1 MESESFGTVLIGHNV
16 LFREGLR
23 HILNAADFC
32 VVASASDADVPILSS
47 LPQDRPL
54 LLIIETSSDFDR
66 TLHQIDSF
74 RERYPGARVAVFG
87 QRHHPHQIRDMVSAF
102 QRGANAFFLNM
113 TTREVFIKSIEL
125 IMLGETILPA
135 IVLTLL
141 CERGDESFVKSE
153 GPNGSRS

>member
-32 VVASASDADVPILSS
+32 VVASASDADISVLSS

-54 LLIIETSSDFDR
+54 LLIIETNSDFHR

-74 RERYPGARVAVFG
+74 RERYPAARVAVLAH
-87 QRHHPHQIRDMVSAF
+87 RHHPHQIRDMVSAF

-135 IVLTLL
+135 VILTFLS
-141 CERGDESFVKSE
+141 EREGEFVIGSE
-153 GPNGSRS
+153 GLN